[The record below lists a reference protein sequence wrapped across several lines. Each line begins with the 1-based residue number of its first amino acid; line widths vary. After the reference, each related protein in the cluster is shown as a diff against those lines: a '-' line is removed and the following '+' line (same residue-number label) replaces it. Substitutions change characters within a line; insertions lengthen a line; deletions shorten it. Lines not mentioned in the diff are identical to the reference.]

1 MKQKKLKVLDLFSG
15 IGGFSYASEELVGG
29 FETVAFCEIDK
40 FCQKVLKKNFPNVP
54 IYDDVKELQNETTRF
69 RGVDIVCGGFPCQPF
84 SIASKN
90 RKGTEDDRYL
100 WREMFQIAKMVKAN
114 WIIGENVVGLQQMGL
129 EQILLELESE
139 GYQSQVFNLPAL
151 SCGANHQRQR
161 LFIVSHTDCT
171 YINRSWQQR
180 GLEKERQFNLQYFD
194 VGENATTNW
203 QSEARIYRGNDG
215 LSKGLD
221 SIRRKRLKSLGNSVC
236 PQVVAQ
242 IFQAIKE
249 VEKTKEII

>member
-15 IGGFSYASEELVGG
+15 IGGFSYASEQLVGG

-84 SIASKN
+84 SIASPN

-161 LFIVSHTDCT
+161 LWIIANTNGS
-171 YINRSWQQR
+171 
-180 GLEKERQFNLQYFD
+180 LESRIWESSRLEQTRLFDSFNFTFREY
-194 VGENATTNW
+194 
-203 QSEARIYRGNDG
+203 SESKWEDKSRIYREHDG

-221 SIRRKRLKSLGNSVC
+221 SIRRKRLKALGNSIC

-249 VEKTKEII
+249 VEKTNEII

>member
-15 IGGFSYASEELVGG
+15 IGGFSYASEQLVGG

-69 RGVDIVCGGFPCQPF
+69 RGIDIVCGGFPCQPF
-84 SIASKN
+84 SIASPN
-90 RKGTEDDRYL
+90 RKGTEDNRYL
-100 WREMFQIAKMVKAN
+100 WGEMFEIAKMVKAN

-129 EQILLELESE
+129 EQILLELEGS
-139 GYQSQVFNLPAL
+139 GYQSQVFNIPAL
-151 SCGANHQRQR
+151 SCGTNHTRQR
-161 LFIVSHTDCT
+161 LWIIANSNCSLESR
-171 YINRSWQQR
+171 NWLPL
-180 GLEKERQFNLQYFD
+180 GLEKGNKPYLQYFD

-203 QSEARIYRGNDG
+203 QSETRIYRRNDG
-215 LSKGLD
+215 LSKELD
-221 SIRRKRLKSLGNSVC
+221 GIKRKRLKALGNSIC